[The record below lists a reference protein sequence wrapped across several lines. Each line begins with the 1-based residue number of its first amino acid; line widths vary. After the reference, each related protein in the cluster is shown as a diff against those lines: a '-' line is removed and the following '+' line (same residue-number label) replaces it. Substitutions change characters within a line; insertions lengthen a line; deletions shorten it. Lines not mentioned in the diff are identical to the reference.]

1 MASQFPPVVVEVD
14 TPMQSEFPQPPER
27 PPPFQ
32 MEQLLQ
38 VLSNAML
45 QISHTNQ
52 AMLSFLSATNDRSPD
67 RPDSKV
73 RPKSFSGLPSEDVL
87 PWLDHFKLISSYH
100 KWSDERKA
108 LEVRTLLENVAA
120 TWYVQQANEVT
131 ENWVILRDLLVQN
144 FAHQNSAQTAL
155 QQLETLQQQAHE
167 PVGQFGVRLNQ
178 LLVRADP
185 TMPEHVK
192 LFFLWPRLRPD
203 ITRRGRDQ
211 GPKTFNDAIL
221 IAQCIEA
228 CTLSDSQ
235 PRWPPPPSTDLR
247 AQYQGATPMDIDVQ
261 NVQMQT
267 RRNLPNRDAQG
278 RPKCFYY
285 HNYGHVRRYCRKLQ
299 QQSHKQQA
307 QITMADA
314 TSLAELPGN

>member
-1 MASQFPPVVVEVD
+1 MEPEFSQPHD
-14 TPMQSEFPQPPER
+14 R

-38 VLSNAML
+38 LVSNAML

-52 AMLSFLSATNDRSPD
+52 AMLSFLSAHNDRAQD

-87 PWLDHFKLISSYH
+87 AWLDHFEMISSYH
-100 KWSDERKA
+100 QWSDERKA

-120 TWYVQQANEVT
+120 TWYVQQSSDVT
-131 ENWVILRDLLVQN
+131 ENWVRLRGLLVQN

-178 LLVRADP
+178 LLIRADP

-192 LFFLWPRLRPD
+192 LFFLWPRLRHD
-203 ITRRGRDQ
+203 ITRRARDQ
-211 GPKTFNDAIL
+211 GPQTFNDAIL
-221 IAQCIEA
+221 IAQRIEA
-228 CTLSDSQ
+228 CTLSDTQ
-235 PRWPPPPSTDLR
+235 PRWPHPSSTDSR
-247 AQYQGATPMDIDVQ
+247 AQYQGVAPMDIDVQ
-261 NVQMQT
+261 NMQLQA
-267 RRNLPNRDAQG
+267 RRNRPDRDSQG
-278 RPKCFYY
+278 RPRCFYC
-285 HNYGHVRRYCRKLQ
+285 HNYGHVRRHCRKLQ
-299 QQSHKQQA
+299 QQSHKQQV